1 MNATDPTAVVA
12 RYIDAVRDGDIEV
25 ITDIFAA
32 DATWEYP
39 GDLPLSGTWRGRDAI
54 VNEFLGSLGT
64 LLEPGTPMTLEV
76 TNLLSAGAQVVA
88 EWTSAANARG
98 GAAYRNRN
106 IGVFTVRDGKIAAIR
121 EYTDTRHAGQVLFG
135 RQSAVV
141 PPRSKL

>member
-25 ITDIFAA
+25 ITDSFAA

-64 LLEPGTPMTLEV
+64 
-76 TNLLSAGAQVVA
+76 
-88 EWTSAANARG
+88 
-98 GAAYRNRN
+98 
-106 IGVFTVRDGKIAAIR
+106 
-121 EYTDTRHAGQVLFG
+121 RHAGQVLFG
-135 RQSAVV
+135 R
-141 PPRSKL
+141 P

>member
-1 MNATDPTAVVA
+1 MTATDPAAVVA
-12 RYIDAVRDGDIEV
+12 RYIDAVRDGDTGV
-25 ITDIFAA
+25 INDSFAV

-64 LLEPGTPMTLEV
+64 LLEPGTPMRLEV
-76 TNLLSAGAQVVA
+76 TNLLSAGDQVVA
-88 EWTSAANARG
+88 EWTSAATARG

-106 IGVFTVRDGKIAAIR
+106 IAVFTVRYGKITAIR

-135 RQSAVV
+135 RQ
-141 PPRSKL
+141 

>member
-25 ITDIFAA
+25 ITDSFTA

-76 TNLLSAGAQVVA
+76 TNLLSAGDQVVA
-88 EWTSAANARG
+88 EWTSAATARG

-121 EYTDTRHAGQVLFG
+121 EYTDTRHAGHVLFG
-135 RQSAVV
+135 RQ
-141 PPRSKL
+141 

>member
-1 MNATDPTAVVA
+1 MNATDPTTVVT
-12 RYIDAVRDGDIEV
+12 RYIDAVRAGDIEV
-25 ITDIFAA
+25 ITVSFAA

-39 GDLPLSGTWRGRDAI
+39 GDLPLSGTWRGRSAI

-76 TNLLSAGAQVVA
+76 TNLLSAGDQVVA
-88 EWTSAANARG
+88 EWISAATARG

-135 RQSAVV
+135 RQ
-141 PPRSKL
+141 